1 MINTKN
7 FLLIVLTC
15 LFVFIIGT
23 WILIGVIN
31 KQGKKEIGEFIST
44 INLTT
49 LQSIHL
55 WAERH
60 YTVVKQE
67 ADNYSPLI
75 NELVTQKITNSA
87 SLGSSIRT
95 QLSALVD
102 LDDYTGYAI
111 LNRNNTNL
119 SSYGVDWIDKRDILY
134 EQNKFLEK
142 IWKGQTSISNP
153 FYVKKTPNDTFLRML
168 IGSPVKDDSG
178 TIVAILLISIDPS
191 MNFTK
196 IFKHGRI
203 GNSGENYAIDKMG
216 RLLSKSRFTNQ
227 LEEIGLIK
235 NEENEILNS
244 SVRVLNTALFKN
256 KKTFFSAPVVLSD
269 VDSHYFTKVSGMN
282 LDGYP
287 NYREINVIGVWT
299 WDQELD
305 IGIVTELDADEAF
318 KVFYRIQ
325 SSIMI
330 LFFIWI
336 ITFFLVSAIYYYW
349 FKDLNHKEETYADLF
364 NYSPLG
370 IYKTTPDGEILMANQ
385 TLLDMMGYNSLSD
398 VQVRNLEKEG
408 YSEESPVTRQEFKER
423 IEKEGIVKGIE
434 GNWKTR
440 EGEILYVRENAR
452 VVRDKNG
459 KTLYYEGTVED
470 ISEKKKAEFE
480 LESQKEFLKKIIDIS
495 PNLVFVKDWNGC
507 FTLVNKKMAKL
518 FGLSVEEMLGKTELD
533 INPNKKE
540 AEKFLKDDREVMKS
554 LKAKVIHEEFYYDKY
569 NEQEHWFHTT
579 KVPLIPSNGELSQVL
594 VVATDITRQKQTEE
608 TIRQIKDRLQL
619 ATQTANIGIWD
630 LNIAT
635 NKLIWDEA
643 MYSLYGIT
651 RDTFSGVYEA
661 WEAGLHPDDRDRAEN
676 ELQMALRGEKKF
688 DTVFRVLWPDNS
700 VHYLKAFGLVQRN
713 DKGEPIR
720 MLGTNWDISLLV
732 EAKKEIEKKNE
743 SLLEL
748 DKAKS
753 DFLQIIS
760 HEIMTPLNGI
770 LGFTNILRN
779 SVDSDELLLFV
790 ESLEESANRLHQF
803 SNNAVLVTSLK
814 LGRRKL
820 NLNKVFIKPMLD
832 SLVHSFSKQTK
843 SNNIKILNEVPT
855 NTHFLI
861 DGDLIL
867 ICFKNIIDN
876 AIKFSP
882 KNSTILISLSSYN
895 TIEVIDEG
903 NGFSNA
909 ALSNLF
915 KLFSPGEK
923 HIDQNEGMGLAL
935 SNLIAKVH
943 SGEISVKNLKPK
955 GASVNVKFPYENL
968 N

>member
-1 MINTKN
+1 MISKKK
-7 FLLIVLTC
+7 FLLIVFAS
-15 LFVFIIGT
+15 LFVFIIGA
-23 WILIGVIN
+23 WISSEVIN
-31 KQGKKEIGEFIST
+31 RQAKKEIGKYIST
-44 INLTT
+44 VNLTT
-49 LQSIHL
+49 QQSIHL
-55 WAERH
+55 WADRH
-60 YTVVKQE
+60 YAMAKQE

-75 NELVTQKITNSA
+75 NELVTQKVANKISA
-87 SLGSSIRT
+87 DSLILK
-95 QLSALVD
+95 QLSTLVD
-102 LDDYTGYAI
+102 LDEYTGYAI
-111 LNRNNTNL
+111 LNKDNISL
-119 SSYGVDWIDKRDILY
+119 SYYGVDWIDKRDVLY

-153 FYVKKTPNDTFLRML
+153 FYVKSTPNDTFLSML

-178 TIVAILLISIDPS
+178 TIVAILLVSIDPS
-191 MNFTK
+191 MSFTK

-203 GNSGENYAIDKMG
+203 GNSGENYAIDKTG

-227 LEEIGLIK
+227 LEKAGLIK
-235 NEENEILNS
+235 NGANEILNS

-282 LDGYP
+282 LNGYP
-287 NYREINVIGVWT
+287 DYRKINVVGVWT

-305 IGIVTELDADEAF
+305 MGIVTKLDADEAF
-318 KVFYRIQ
+318 KVFNG
-325 SSIMI
+325 I
-330 LFFIWI
+330 LLTNVI
-336 ITFFLVSAIYYYW
+336 FFLIGTLVFVLTSI
-349 FKDLNHKEETYADLF
+349 FFHKWYKSLSIREVTYKDLF
-364 NYSPLG
+364 NNSPLG
-370 IYKTTPDGEILMANQ
+370 IYKTTPQGKILMANQ

-398 VQVRNLEKEG
+398 LQTIDLEKEG
-408 YSEESPVTRQEFKER
+408 YSKESSIIRKEFKER
-423 IEKEGIVKGIE
+423 IERDGFVKGIE
-434 GNWKTR
+434 ESWNTINGK
-440 EGEILYVRENAR
+440 ILYIRENAR
-452 VVRDKNG
+452 LMRDKNG

-470 ISEKKKAEFE
+470 ISERKKAEFE
-480 LESQKEFLKKIIDIS
+480 LKSQKEFLKKIIDIS

-554 LKAKVIHEEFYYDKY
+554 LKAKVIPEEFYYDKY